1 MFTFHHPVSS
11 FLFSTVLF
19 PNLPSTTQ
27 NLTFSLLSSFV
38 FDSNNN
44 TMSTTKILLVSA
56 AAFAT
61 ASATTFFEDKFE
73 TDPLDGRWVE
83 STHKEEASRGSFAWS
98 AGKNPWFVSTAHGVD
113 CINLRP

>member
-1 MFTFHHPVSS
+1 MQDCVPYD
-11 FLFSTVLF
+11 
-19 PNLPSTTQ
+19 
-27 NLTFSLLSSFV
+27 SL

>member
-1 MFTFHHPVSS
+1 
-11 FLFSTVLF
+11 
-19 PNLPSTTQ
+19 
-27 NLTFSLLSSFV
+27 
-38 FDSNNN
+38 
-44 TMSTTKILLVSA
+44 MSTTKILLVSA

-61 ASATTFFEDKFE
+61 ASATTFFQDKFE

-113 CINLRP
+113 CINVRP